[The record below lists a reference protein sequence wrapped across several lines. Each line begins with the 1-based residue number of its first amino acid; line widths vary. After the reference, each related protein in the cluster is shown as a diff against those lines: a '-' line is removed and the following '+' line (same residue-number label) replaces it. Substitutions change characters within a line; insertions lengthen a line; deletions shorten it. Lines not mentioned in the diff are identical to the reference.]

1 MTEQKPK
8 TYAEAMRERFPHL
21 SIEQVLDRVIEERKI
36 REDIDREEGLNEE
49 QGAEE

>member
-21 SIEQVLDRVIEERKI
+21 TIEQVLDRVIQERKV
-36 REDIDREEGLNEE
+36 REEINREEGLNEE
-49 QGAEE
+49 QGEEA